1 MNPTSPT
8 PWGLWPTLLLT
19 VVLIAAASVAEVI
32 TAILYTLQQF
42 PITNADTDVM
52 THFKQSFAQINPSG
66 DLLSISLTL
75 RSVLGLS
82 MIALFCKMRRGLPV
96 TQYLAI
102 QPLAA
107 RTLFFSLLVLLS
119 YLMLTETIYYMA
131 GRDPI
136 GDFMRDT
143 YNSTHNLPLLWFTI
157 ILTAPIFEE
166 VLFRGFVYAGLRQSW
181 LGHSGTIL
189 VTAACFATVHLQYD
203 IPEMFV
209 VFGLGLILGIARW
222 RSGSVLLPI
231 ALHSMNNLA
240 ATLQIA
246 LLNSS
251 T

>member
-1 MNPTSPT
+1 MNSTSPT

-19 VVLIAAASVAEVI
+19 VVLIAAASTTEII
-32 TAILYTLQQF
+32 TAIIYTLHQY
-42 PITNADTDVM
+42 PITEAGTDVM
-52 THFKQSFAQINPSG
+52 THFKKSFAQINPSG

-82 MIALFCKMRRGLPV
+82 LIALFCKLRRGLPL
-96 TQYLAI
+96 THYLALRPI
-102 QPLAA
+102 AT
-107 RTLFFSLLVLLS
+107 RTVFISILVLLS
-119 YLMLTETIYYMA
+119 YMLLTETIYYMA

-143 YNSTHNLPLLWFTI
+143 YTSTRNLPFLWFTI

-189 VTAACFATVHLQYD
+189 VTATCFAIVHLQYA

-246 LLNSS
+246 LVNSS
-251 T
+251 P